1 MDQSA
6 YLFGR
11 VGRAIGYKI
20 RPREIQNGNSR
31 GRMTCRTKTLTFPSR
46 RELSFVPQ
54 VIAAERENP
63 SDESSQEIK
72 YLGPHAAPG
81 AGVEGIKP
89 TFQRL

>member
-1 MDQSA
+1 MDFPGT
-6 YLFGR
+6 YVLR
-11 VGRAIGYKI
+11 
-20 RPREIQNGNSR
+20 
-31 GRMTCRTKTLTFPSR
+31 RMKTLTFPSR